1 MRRVLQWHI
10 KLVNNVNLWWSKFK
24 IILEQFYMGNV
35 LLKSRKTEGIIH
47 QYAGR
52 QPVIGYRSRQ
62 LNSLFDILKPWWKG
76 KWSIW
81 LPTECLEEGE
91 TTKNEPCCPKQQF
104 EAVESLITYTWK
116 WTLRSCQRCPY
127 WREWRFSKWSVSQ
140 GLKDRAGLMP
150 NGQEKATAKCREW
163 TRISEDRERMFSHF
177 GIRKL
182 QIRRWGF
189 MNLWRNWHVTAN
201 LSWNFWILQISN
213 VAVYL
218 RATED

>member
-35 LLKSRKTEGIIH
+35 LLKSRKTEGTIH

-62 LNSLFDILKPWWKG
+62 LNSLFDILKPWWKR

-91 TTKNEPCCPKQQF
+91 TTKMNPAAPSSSLNLLKVWSRTHESGLWEAASVAFIGGNEDLASGLCPRDLKIGQDWCQMDKRRQLPSAESEQGSVKIVNGCYRTLGF
-104 EAVESLITYTWK
+104 ENCKL
-116 WTLRSCQRCPY
+116 
-127 WREWRFSKWSVSQ
+127 
-140 GLKDRAGLMP
+140 
-150 NGQEKATAKCREW
+150 
-163 TRISEDRERMFSHF
+163 EDEDSWIF
-177 GIRKL
+177 GETD
-182 QIRRWGF
+182 
-189 MNLWRNWHVTAN
+189 M
-201 LSWNFWILQISN
+201 
-213 VAVYL
+213 
-218 RATED
+218 

>member
-1 MRRVLQWHI
+1 MFFWKV
-10 KLVNNVNLWWSKFK
+10 
-24 IILEQFYMGNV
+24 E
-35 LLKSRKTEGIIH
+35 KTEGIIH

-62 LNSLFDILKPWWKG
+62 LNSLFDILKPWWKS

-104 EAVESLITYTWK
+104 EPVESLITYTWK

-163 TRISEDRERMFSHF
+163 TRISEDRERMLSHF

-189 MNLWRNWHVTAN
+189 MNLWGNWHVTAN

>member
-1 MRRVLQWHI
+1 M
-10 KLVNNVNLWWSKFK
+10 
-24 IILEQFYMGNV
+24 
-35 LLKSRKTEGIIH
+35 
-47 QYAGR
+47 
-52 QPVIGYRSRQ
+52 
-62 LNSLFDILKPWWKG
+62 NSLFDILKPWWKS

-104 EAVESLITYTWK
+104 EPVESLITYTWK
-116 WTLRSCQRCPY
+116 WTLRSWQRCPY

-140 GLKDRAGLMP
+140 GLKDRAGLMS

-163 TRISEDRERMFSHF
+163 TRISEDRERMLSHF

-189 MNLWRNWHVTAN
+189 INLWENWHVTVN
-201 LSWNFWILQISN
+201 LSWKFWILQISN

-218 RATED
+218 RATEDWSYKESSLVEVNMFDP